1 MSSGC
6 WHVALGRAGARP
18 WVRCC
23 CTLSQDPA
31 PTACWGCSLPAGL
44 RAPRWAARQAAAPSL
59 DPEAGS
65 RTGFSLVSA
74 REGRQWEE
82 ERGWRRGEPHHSQP
96 RPNSSQL
103 LASAAGLGCSL
114 LKRHPQTGGSGP
126 SEHQQGARQ
135 AGQWAGVPSWP
146 GHPHIAMENG
156 ISQQLVVV
164 MPAERWWRESL
175 PCAPCQGV

>member
-1 MSSGC
+1 MWHLGGLEQGPGC
-6 WHVALGRAGARP
+6 AAAARSARTQLPPPAGAA
-18 WVRCC
+18 
-23 CTLSQDPA
+23 LN
-31 PTACWGCSLPAGL
+31 SLPAGL

-82 ERGWRRGEPHHSQP
+82 ERGWRRAEPHHSQP

-175 PCAPCQGV
+175 PCAPCQGM